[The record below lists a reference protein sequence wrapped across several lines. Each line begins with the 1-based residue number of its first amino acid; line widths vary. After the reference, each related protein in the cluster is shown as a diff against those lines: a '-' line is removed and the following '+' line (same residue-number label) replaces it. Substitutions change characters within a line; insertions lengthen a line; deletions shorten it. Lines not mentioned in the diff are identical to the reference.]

1 MGLKFSV
8 LLSGRL
14 PTEYCHGNVVGA
26 AQITLHL
33 FLQIGKRIEAQIVI
47 ETLLIVS
54 VAPFNLA
61 VVPRCSR
68 SEDMVMNVAA
78 AAKHIERMQTL
89 RLCRMREFRTAVCLY
104 FRRCISEP
112 NNRSFYEINRRIA
125 RLLLIRI
132 NEPFS

>member
-1 MGLKFSV
+1 MV
-8 LLSGRL
+8 
-14 PTEYCHGNVVGA
+14 
-26 AQITLHL
+26 
-33 FLQIGKRIEAQIVI
+33 IEA
-47 ETLLIVS
+47 LLIVS
-54 VAPFNLA
+54 VASFDLA
-61 VVPRCSR
+61 VVLRCSR

-78 AAKHIERMQTL
+78 AAKHIERMHTL

>member
-1 MGLKFSV
+1 MGLKLSV

-68 SEDMVMNVAA
+68 SEDMVMNAEVKTEVPDNLWTAA
-78 AAKHIERMQTL
+78 QKNYFEKTIFEVLSGKTSAK
-89 RLCRMREFRTAVCLY
+89 EF
-104 FRRCISEP
+104 EH
-112 NNRSFYEINRRIA
+112 N
-125 RLLLIRI
+125 IRKYQ
-132 NEPFS
+132 